1 MKDVLLILCLPKT
14 LLKEG
19 IFKYLLLIV
28 INYHFSFNSFGV
40 NRFLWVRIEYMGGI
54 IL

>member
-1 MKDVLLILCLPKT
+1 MKDVLFCVFLST

-40 NRFLWVRIEYMGGI
+40 NRVLWVKKEYMGGI